1 MAYVNLSMLWEDMS
15 RILVIGVLGKLEG
28 YDEVDYKIIGERG
41 SIYRSYTPFQA
52 LYNYFSDEGCEVD
65 LLVFMPES
73 LLALRK
79 SYSINEAEELVRNR
93 VELRR
98 KLLEKV
104 FWEKIC
110 KDSSEV
116 ISSIGEYSLK
126 EGSRMVFNVSYD
138 NVVAEMFI
146 ALTDRVMR
154 GGYSE
159 VHADISIGHNI
170 YVSALV
176 EALRALIV
184 FEKLRNIVYGE
195 YDKKVYFHVSSP
207 VVGGVKSAAIYSH
220 EVDVKAFFELPFKGR
235 VKTDNKGKVK
245 ADSIFS
251 VESKEKKKKV
261 MNEVKDL
268 KQYVELRDLVNS
280 LWRKLRPAFNA
291 IKYNVPLAF
300 FHDKLIY
307 FEEEDM
313 NAGMNTLSKTKELI
327 RILLERTETRIEDN
341 KLFIERIPLNSKV
354 IANILYS
361 AALLESIA
369 RFWREKI
376 DGREPELGYIEEV
389 FKKLYERLGQE
400 ILTYFLER
408 DVKEQKS
415 KLTGKE
421 FRGYEIRNFYAH
433 SGMSQ
438 NQTIFKLKNGKI
450 IAHYKNKCIKTIK
463 KWLLK
468 PDQQRDKP

>member
-1 MAYVNLSMLWEDMS
+1 MS

-52 LYNYFSDEGCEVD
+52 LYNYFSDKGCEVD

-79 SYSINEAEELVRNR
+79 NYSINEVEELVRNR

-116 ISSIGEYSLK
+116 VSSIGEYSLR

-235 VKTDNKGKVK
+235 VK
-245 ADSIFS
+245 ADMIFGAG
-251 VESKEKKKKV
+251 SKEEKEKV
-261 MNEVKDL
+261 MNEVRDL
-268 KQYVELRDLVNS
+268 KQYVELRDLVDR
-280 LWRKLRPAFNA
+280 LWRKLKPAFNA
-291 IKYNVPLAF
+291 IKYNIPLAF
-300 FHDKLIY
+300 FHDKLIH

-313 NAGMNTLSKTKELI
+313 NTSMNTLSKTKELI
-327 RILLERTETRIEDN
+327 RILLERTETRIEGN

-389 FKKLYERLGQE
+389 FKELYEKLGQK

-408 DVKEQKS
+408 DVREQTS

-438 NQTIFKLKNGKI
+438 NQTNFNRKNNKV
-450 IAHYKNKCIKTIK
+450 IARYKAEWIGTIK

-468 PDQQRDKP
+468 PE